1 MTDWRLARLEKITAA
16 RSTPDRFV
24 KNAEGIVRGERRKK
38 ETRRVHENIR
48 VSTRL
53 PSLRYYFLGRKK
65 RKIYLLSIVN

>member
-38 ETRRVHENIR
+38 ETRRVHENIAY
-48 VSTRL
+48 
-53 PSLRYYFLGRKK
+53 PPDYHYLRYYFLGRKK